1 MAYNILPS
9 TEEEARKAVGFM
21 NETSAKEAFRLYR
34 HLYKKYG
41 HIIPN
46 PLAFDSSKKNDCKI
60 ARMIQ
65 TEFTIK
71 DIKKELKITTLRPD
85 FGDGTRGNRGQNNQG
100 TLFERYMEDAL
111 NDWIENPDDLSNNT
125 YKDFIYGI
133 VKHYNLE
140 KCNEIKVVSEGR
152 QNKKRPMKLVNDH
165 WEIGT
170 ASRTNGYDIGAT
182 VTDITLH
189 TRCKNV
195 KRKIYLSLKT
205 SGTTNLSN
213 LGLKTNV
220 FPVDEVKAGKIEK
233 KDGLALMDTFGLN
246 EEYLCSTFNEF
257 QDGNRRYHKTETPN
271 GYNRDLI
278 KELIKGSLGYGY
290 HYVHLQKGT
299 KIKHLEIDQNFLERA
314 STPSNVKIN
323 YGGDTGGAKRVN
335 IHMTTPVFN
344 MVFNI
349 RNTTDKGSKADPDRV
364 YPDKLQS
371 AYRMQGETEM
381 TKHRGDSTEKPDD
394 S

>member
-9 TEEEARKAVGFM
+9 TEEEARKAVSFM
-21 NETSAKEAFRLYR
+21 SETSAKEAFRLYR
-34 HLYKKYG
+34 HLYEKYG

-71 DIKKELKITTLRPD
+71 DIKKKLKITTLRPD

-100 TLFERYMEDAL
+100 TLFERNMEDAL
-111 NDWIENPDDLSNNT
+111 NDWIENPDDLSNNK
-125 YKDFIYGI
+125 YKDFIYDI

-140 KCNEIKVVSEGR
+140 KCDEIKVVSEGR

-165 WEIGT
+165 WEIGD
-170 ASRTNGYDIGAT
+170 ASPTRGYNIGAT

-189 TRCKNV
+189 TKCKNI

-205 SGTTNLSN
+205 TGTTNLSN
-213 LGLKTNV
+213 LGLKTTV
-220 FPVDEVKAGKIEK
+220 FPVDEVKAGNIEK
-233 KDGLALMDTFGLN
+233 KDGKALMKTFGLN
-246 EEYLCSTFNEF
+246 EQFLCATFNEF
-257 QDGNRRYHKTETPN
+257 QNGNRRYHQVDTNPN
-271 GYNRDLI
+271 YNSELLTQ
-278 KELIKGSLGYGY
+278 LIKGSLGYGY
-290 HYVHLQKGT
+290 HYVHLQRGT
-299 KIKHLEIDQNFLERA
+299 KIKHLEIDENFLRRA

-323 YGGDTGGAKRVN
+323 YGGDTGGRKRVN
-335 IHMTTPVFN
+335 IHMETPVFTMN
-344 MVFNI
+344 FNI
-349 RNTTDKGSKADPDRV
+349 RNTTDKGTASDPLRV

-371 AYRMQGETEM
+371 GYRMAGEEVA
-381 TKHRGDSTEKPDD
+381 TKHQGDSSEIADD

>member
-9 TEEEARKAVGFM
+9 TEEEARKAVSFM
-21 NETSAKEAFRLYR
+21 SETSAKEAFRLYR
-34 HLYKKYG
+34 HLYEKYG

-100 TLFERYMEDAL
+100 TLFERNMEDAL
-111 NDWIENPDDLSNNT
+111 NDWIENPDDLSNNK
-125 YKDFIYGI
+125 YKDFIYDI

-140 KCNEIKVVSEGR
+140 KCDEIKVVSEGR

-165 WEIGT
+165 WEIGD
-170 ASRTNGYDIGAT
+170 ASPTRGYNIGAT

-189 TRCKNV
+189 TKCKNI

-205 SGTTNLSN
+205 TGTTNLSN
-213 LGLKTNV
+213 LGLKTTV
-220 FPVDEVKAGKIEK
+220 FPVDEVKAGNIEK
-233 KDGLALMDTFGLN
+233 KDGKALMKTFGLN
-246 EEYLCSTFNEF
+246 EQFLCATFNEF
-257 QDGNRRYHKTETPN
+257 QNGNRRYHQVDTNPN
-271 GYNRDLI
+271 YNSELLTQ
-278 KELIKGSLGYGY
+278 LIKGSLGYGY
-290 HYVHLQKGT
+290 HYVHLQRGT
-299 KIKHLEIDQNFLERA
+299 KIKHLEIDENFLRRA

-323 YGGDTGGAKRVN
+323 YGGDTGGRKRVN
-335 IHMTTPVFN
+335 IHMETPVFTMN
-344 MVFNI
+344 FNI
-349 RNTTDKGSKADPDRV
+349 RNTTDKGTASDPLRV

-371 AYRMQGETEM
+371 GYRMAGEEVA
-381 TKHRGDSTEKPDD
+381 TKHQGDSSEIADD

>member
-100 TLFERYMEDAL
+100 TLFERNMEEAL
-111 NDWIENPDDLSNNT
+111 NDWIENPDDLSNNK
-125 YKDFIYGI
+125 YKDFIYDI

-140 KCNEIKVVSEGR
+140 KCDEIKVVSEGR

-182 VTDITLH
+182 VTDVTLH
-189 TRCKNV
+189 TKCKNV

-371 AYRMQGETEM
+371 AYKMQGETEM

>member
-9 TEEEARKAVGFM
+9 TEQEARKAVSFM
-21 NETSAKEAFRLYR
+21 SETSAKEALRLYR

-41 HIIPN
+41 HIISN

-100 TLFERYMEDAL
+100 TLFERNMEEAL
-111 NDWIENPDDLSNNT
+111 NDWIENPDDLSNNK
-125 YKDFIYGI
+125 YKDFIYDI

-140 KCNEIKVVSEGR
+140 KCDEIKVVSEGR

-182 VTDITLH
+182 VTDVTLH
-189 TRCKNV
+189 TKCKNV

>member
-9 TEEEARKAVGFM
+9 TETEARKAVSFM
-21 NETSAKEAFRLYR
+21 NKTSADEALRLWK
-34 HLYKKYG
+34 HLNEKYG
-41 HIIPN
+41 KIIPN
-46 PLAFDSSKKNDCKI
+46 PLAFDSTKKNDCKI

-71 DIKKELKITTLRPD
+71 DIKKQLKITTLRPD

-100 TLFERYMEDAL
+100 TLFERNMEDAL
-111 NDWIENPDDLSNNT
+111 NDWIENKDDLSNNK
-125 YKDFIYGI
+125 YKDFIYDL
-133 VKHYNLE
+133 VKHYKLD

-182 VTDITLH
+182 VTDVTLH
-189 TRCKNV
+189 TKCKNV

>member
-9 TEEEARKAVGFM
+9 TETEARKAVSFM
-21 NETSAKEAFRLYR
+21 NKTSADEALRLWK
-34 HLYKKYG
+34 HLNEKYG
-41 HIIPN
+41 KIIPN
-46 PLAFDSSKKNDCKI
+46 PLAFDSTKKNDCKI

-71 DIKKELKITTLRPD
+71 DIKKQLKITTLRPD

-100 TLFERYMEDAL
+100 TLFERNMEEAL
-111 NDWIENPDDLSNNT
+111 NDWIENPDDLSNNK
-125 YKDFIYGI
+125 YKDFIYDI

-140 KCNEIKVVSEGR
+140 KCDEIKVVSEGR

-165 WEIGT
+165 WEIGD
-170 ASRTNGYDIGAT
+170 ASPTKGYNIGAT

-205 SGTTNLSN
+205 TGTTNLSN
-213 LGLKTNV
+213 LGLKTTV
-220 FPVDEVKAGKIEK
+220 FPVDEVKAGKIEQA
-233 KDGLALMDTFGLN
+233 DGKALMDTFGLN
-246 EEYLCSTFNEF
+246 EQFLCATFNEF
-257 QDGNRRYHKTETPN
+257 QDGNRSYHQTDNSPSYDRELL
-271 GYNRDLI
+271 R
-278 KELIKGSLGYGY
+278 ELIKGSLGYGY
-290 HYVHLQKGT
+290 HYVHLQRGT
-299 KIKHLEIDQNFLERA
+299 KIKHLEIDENFLRRA

-323 YGGDTGGAKRVN
+323 YGGDTGGRKRVN
-335 IHMTTPVFN
+335 IHMETPVFTMN
-344 MVFNI
+344 FNI
-349 RNTTDKGSKADPDRV
+349 RNTTDKGTAADPLRV

-371 AYRMQGETEM
+371 GYRMAGEEVS
-381 TKHRGDSTEKPDD
+381 TKHRGDANEIADD

>member
-9 TEEEARKAVGFM
+9 TEEEARKAVSFM
-21 NETSAKEAFRLYR
+21 SETSAKEAFRLYR

-100 TLFERYMEDAL
+100 TLFERNMEDAL
-111 NDWIENPDDLSNNT
+111 NDWIENPDDLSNNK
-125 YKDFIYGI
+125 YKDFIYDI

-140 KCNEIKVVSEGR
+140 KCDEIKVVSEGR

-182 VTDITLH
+182 VTDVTLH
-189 TRCKNV
+189 TKCKNV

-335 IHMTTPVFN
+335 IHMVTPVFN